1 MEIFEISLKRD
12 SIFDLEKIIDGTLSL
27 SLSAQ
32 AKEKIVAGR
41 EYLESRVKVAT
52 KPIYG
57 ITTGFGSLYNISVEN
72 ESLSR
77 LQSNLMMSHACG
89 IGDLVPIPIV
99 KLMMVLKIKSL
110 SYGLSGVR
118 LETVERLIEL
128 FNHQIWPVVYT
139 QGSLGASGDLAPLAN
154 MSLPLI
160 GEGEV
165 LYKGE
170 RVRAAKVL
178 AKLNIKPLSLASKE
192 GLALL
197 NGTQFMLAY
206 AVWNSLKIA
215 KLYRAANKI
224 AALSLDAFNC
234 SLEPFH
240 PALHKVRPHKGQQQC
255 AQEIVALL
263 KESQIA
269 ATPNKEVQDPY
280 SFRCIPQIH
289 GATKDTLDHAISIFE
304 TEINSVT
311 DNPTLLPHEDLIV
324 SAGNFHGQ
332 PLALPLDF
340 LSIAAAELGS
350 VSERRTYQLI
360 SGKRELPSFLIA
372 TPGLNSGF
380 MITQYAQAS
389 VVSENKQL
397 STPASVDTIDSS
409 QGQEDHVSM
418 GANAATKCYRVV
430 ENLEKIL
437 AIELFN
443 AAQAIEFRREGGG
456 SKRVKSSPQIEKLLE
471 SYRGVVPFIEKD
483 QVMYT
488 HIDHTIKFLRESK
501 ILNE

>member
-1 MEIFEISLKRD
+1 MELFEISIKEN
-12 SIFDLEKIIDGTLSL
+12 SIFDFKKIVDSSVTISL
-27 SLSAQ
+27 SVE

-41 EYLESRVKVAT
+41 GYLERKVAT
-52 KPIYG
+52 AGKPIYG
-57 ITTGFGSLYNISVEN
+57 ITTGFGSLYNISVDK
-72 ESLSR
+72 ESLSE

-89 IGDLVPIPIV
+89 VGELVPLPIV

-118 LETVERLIEL
+118 LATVERLIEL
-128 FNHQIWPVVYT
+128 FNNQVWPVVYT

-165 LYKGE
+165 IFKG
-170 RVRAAKVL
+170 VRMSSRDAL
-178 AKLNIKPLSLASKE
+178 SQLNLKPLSLASKE

-206 AVWNSLKIA
+206 AVWNALSA
-215 KLYRAANKI
+215 SKLYNCANRVAAI
-224 AALSLDAFNC
+224 SLDAFNC

-240 PALHKVRPHKGQQQC
+240 PALHKVRPHCGQQQC
-255 AQEIVALL
+255 AAEVLNLL
-263 KESQIA
+263 EESKIATAQKEH
-269 ATPNKEVQDPY
+269 VQDPY

-289 GATKDTLDHAISIFE
+289 GATKDALDYAISVFT
-304 TEINSVT
+304 TELNSVT
-311 DNPTLLPHEDLIV
+311 DNPTLLPEEDIIV

-332 PLALPLDF
+332 PLALALDF
-340 LSIAAAELGS
+340 LAIALAELGS

-360 SGKRELPSFLIA
+360 SGKRGLPSFLIA
-372 TPGLNSGF
+372 NPGLHSGF

-397 STPASVDTIDSS
+397 CTPSSVDTIDSS

-418 GANAATKCYRVV
+418 GANGATKCYRVV
-430 ENLEKIL
+430 KNLEKIL

-443 AAQAIEFRREGGG
+443 AAQAIEFRKGVEGEQL
-456 SKRVKSSPQIEKLLE
+456 KSSPAIEQLLKE
-471 SYRGVVPFIEKD
+471 YREVVPFIQKD
-483 QVMYT
+483 EVMYT
-488 HIDHTIKFLRESK
+488 HIENSIKFIQKGR
-501 ILNE
+501 